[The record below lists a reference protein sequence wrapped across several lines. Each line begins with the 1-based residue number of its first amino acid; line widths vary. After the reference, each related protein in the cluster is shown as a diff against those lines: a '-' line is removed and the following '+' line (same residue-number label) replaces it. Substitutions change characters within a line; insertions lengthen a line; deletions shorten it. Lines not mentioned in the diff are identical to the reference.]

1 MKTVLRIMI
10 YLIVFIVIVGG
21 TGAVGFVNTMNAGM
35 SVYDKAPPALTDVQ
49 VPKYDANK
57 PTVAVLLANE
67 ATEVFDFLVPYEMFA
82 MTEAYNV
89 YGVAPDR
96 EIKSLTGGLDVV
108 PHYSFDEMDA
118 MLGKSPDIIVIPFM
132 PILDEKKYAP
142 VREWIRKHSSA
153 KTTLISICNGAEN
166 LADTGLLNGKSAATH
181 WGDINRLIKKYPE
194 IHWVK
199 DRRYVPQGNIVSS
212 AGLTSGIDATLYVI
226 SQQLGE
232 AAAKKVAKEMNY
244 PSYDYVTNPQMKPFD
259 AGLSDITYVL
269 NNAFQWNKV
278 KAGVLLYNGADELDL
293 SAAFDTYAASGTT
306 TTLTVSSA
314 NELIVTK
321 HGLNLVARYQIK
333 NVPKLANMIV
343 VGADAESAA
352 AEDINQWKNSGNSA
366 KLLFLHRDAADRF
379 AMDPAFEDL
388 AGQEDIQTAKF
399 AAKRLEY
406 RATDHLK
413 LEGSPFSFEAF
424 GIPVLLGI
432 LSLLIAFFID
442 RRFIRRKKGS
452 SVNIS
457 ASRG

>member
-1 MKTVLRIMI
+1 MI
-10 YLIVFIVIVGG
+10 YFIVFVVVVGG
-21 TGAVGFVNTMNAGM
+21 TGALGFVNTMNAGM
-35 SVYDKAPPALTDVQ
+35 SIYDRAAPSLTDVK
-49 VPKYDANK
+49 VPEYDANK

-67 ATEVFDFLVPYEMFA
+67 VTEVFDFLVPYEMFA

-96 EIKSLTGGLDVV
+96 KIKSLTGGLDVV

-118 MLGKSPDIIVIPFM
+118 MLGKSPDIIVIPYM

-142 VREWIRKHSSA
+142 VREWMRKHSSA
-153 KTTLISICNGAEN
+153 KTTLLTICNGAEN

-194 IHWVK
+194 IQWVK
-199 DRRYVPQGNIVSS
+199 DRRYVPQDNIVSS
-212 AGLTSGIDATLYVI
+212 AGLTSGIDAVLYVI

-232 AAAKKVAKEMNY
+232 AAAKKVAGEMNY
-244 PSYDYVTNPQMKPFD
+244 PSYDYVTNPQMKPFV

-306 TTLTVSSA
+306 TTLTVSIA
-314 NELIVTK
+314 NEPIVTK
-321 HGLNLVARYQIK
+321 HGLNLVARYQIID
-333 NVPKLANMIV
+333 VPKLSKMIV
-343 VGADAESAA
+343 VGADVESIA
-352 AEDINQWKNSGNSA
+352 AEDISQWKSSGNSA
-366 KLLFLHRDAADRF
+366 ELLFLHRDAADRF

-406 RATDHLK
+406 RAIDHLK
-413 LEGSPFSFEAF
+413 LEGSSFSFEAF
-424 GIPVLLGI
+424 GIPVLLSV
-432 LSLLIAFFID
+432 LSLLIAYFID
-442 RRFIRRKKGS
+442 RRFIRRKKGA
-452 SVNIS
+452 S
-457 ASRG
+457 AD

>member
-1 MKTVLRIMI
+1 VKTLLRIII
-10 YLIVFIVIVGG
+10 YLIVFVVVVGG
-21 TGAVGFVNTMNAGM
+21 TGAIGYVNTMNAGM
-35 SVYDKAPPALTDVQ
+35 SVYDKVAPSLTDVK

-67 ATEVFDFLVPYEMFA
+67 VTEVFDFLVPYEMFA

-96 EIKSLTGGLDVV
+96 EIKSLTGGLDVL
-108 PHYSFDEMDA
+108 PHYSFDEMDT
-118 MLGKSPDIIVIPFM
+118 MLGKSPDIIVIPYM

-142 VREWIRKHSSA
+142 VRDWIREHSGA

-181 WGDINRLIKKYPE
+181 WGDINRLIKKFPE
-194 IHWVK
+194 IQWVK
-199 DRRYVPQGNIVSS
+199 DRRYVPQGNLVSS
-212 AGLTSGIDATLYVI
+212 AGLTSGIDAVLYVI

-232 AAAKKVAKEMNY
+232 AAAKKVAGEMNY
-244 PSYDYVTNPQMKPFD
+244 PSYDYVTNPQMKPFV

-314 NELIVTK
+314 NEPIVTK
-321 HGLNLVARYQIK
+321 HGLNLVARYQMK
-333 NVPKLANMIV
+333 DVPKLSKMIV
-343 VGADAESAA
+343 VGADAESTA
-352 AEDINQWKNSGNSA
+352 AEDIHQWKSSGNSA

-388 AGQEDIQTAKF
+388 AKQEDIQTAKF

-413 LEGSPFSFEAF
+413 LEGSSFSFEAL
-424 GIPVLLGI
+424 GVPVLLGV

-442 RRFIRRKKGS
+442 RRFIRREKGS
-452 SVNIS
+452 SADIK
-457 ASRG
+457 ASR

>member
-1 MKTVLRIMI
+1 MKTILRIFL
-10 YLIVFIVIVGG
+10 YLVVFIVIVGG
-21 TGAVGFVNTMNAGM
+21 TGAIGYVHTMNTGM
-35 SVYDKAPPALTDVQ
+35 SVYDKAPPSLTNVK
-49 VPKYDANK
+49 VPEYDASK
-57 PTVAVLLANE
+57 PTVSVLLANE

-82 MTEAYNV
+82 MTKAYNV
-89 YGVAPDR
+89 YAVAPDR
-96 EIKSLTGGLDVV
+96 QIKSLTGGLDVV

-132 PILDEKKYAP
+132 PILNEKKYAP
-142 VREWIRKHSSA
+142 VREWIRKHSSD

-199 DRRYVPQGNIVSS
+199 DRRFVPQGNIVSS

-244 PSYDYVTNPQMKPFD
+244 PSYDYVTNPQMKPFV
-259 AGLSDITYVL
+259 AGLRDITYVL
-269 NNAFQWNKV
+269 NNAYQWKKV

-306 TTLTVSSA
+306 TTLTVSNA
-314 NELIVTK
+314 NEPIVTK
-321 HGLNLVARYQIK
+321 HGLNLVARYQMT
-333 NVPKLANMIV
+333 NVPKLEKMIV

-352 AEDINQWKNSGNSA
+352 SEDINQWKSGGNNA
-366 KLLFLHRDAADRF
+366 KLLFLHRDAADQF

-388 AGQEDIQTAKF
+388 AAQEDVRTAKF

-413 LEGSPFSFEAF
+413 LEGSSFSFETF
-424 GIPVLLGI
+424 GVPVLLGV
-432 LSLLIAFFID
+432 LSLIIALFID
-442 RRFIRRKKGS
+442 WRFIRRKKGS
-452 SVNIS
+452 SVDIG
-457 ASRG
+457 AFK

>member
-1 MKTVLRIMI
+1 MKTLLRIII
-10 YLIVFIVIVGG
+10 YLIVFVVVGG
-21 TGAVGFVNTMNAGM
+21 TGAIGYVNTMNAGM
-35 SVYDKAPPALTDVQ
+35 SVYDKAAPSLTDVK

-67 ATEVFDFLVPYEMFA
+67 VNEVFDFLVPYEMFA
-82 MTEAYNV
+82 MTKAYNV

-108 PHYSFDEMDA
+108 PHYSFDEMDV

-142 VREWIRKHSSA
+142 VREWIRKHSGT

-181 WGDINRLIKKYPE
+181 WGDIDRLIKNYPE
-194 IHWVK
+194 IQWVK
-199 DRRYVPQGNIVSS
+199 DRRYVPQGNLVSS
-212 AGLTSGIDATLYVI
+212 AGLTSGIDAVLYVI

-232 AAAKKVAKEMNY
+232 AAAKKVAGEMNY
-244 PSYDYVTNPQMKPFD
+244 PSYDYVTNPQMKPFV

-314 NELIVTK
+314 NEPIVTK

-333 NVPKLANMIV
+333 DVPKLSKMIV
-343 VGADAESAA
+343 VGADAESTAT
-352 AEDINQWKNSGNSA
+352 EDINQWKSSGNSA

-413 LEGSPFSFEAF
+413 LEGSSFSFEAF
-424 GIPVLLGI
+424 GVPVLLGV
-432 LSLLIAFFID
+432 LSLPIAFFID
-442 RRFIRRKKGS
+442 RRFIRRKKDHPQ
-452 SVNIS
+452 I
-457 ASRG
+457 

>member
-1 MKTVLRIMI
+1 MKVVWRIII
-10 YLIVFIVIVGG
+10 YLVVFIVVVGG
-21 TGAVGFVNTMNAGM
+21 TGAVGSIRTMNAGM
-35 SVYDKAPPALTDVQ
+35 SVYDKAPPALTNVQ
-49 VPKYDANK
+49 VQKYDANK

-67 ATEVFDFLVPYEMFA
+67 VTEVFDFLVPYKMFA

-108 PHYSFDEMDA
+108 PHYSFDDMDA
-118 MLGKSPDIIVIPFM
+118 LLGKSPDVIVIPFM
-132 PILDEKKYAP
+132 PILDEQKYAP
-142 VREWIRKHSSA
+142 VREWIRKHSSD

-181 WGDINRLIKKYPE
+181 WGDINRLMKKYPD

-199 DRRYVPQGNIVSS
+199 DRRFVPQGHIVSS

-226 SQQLGE
+226 SQQVGE
-232 AAAKKVAKEMNY
+232 ETAKKVAKEMNY
-244 PSYDYVTNPQMKPFD
+244 PSYDYVTNPQMKPFV
-259 AGLSDITYVL
+259 AGLSDLTYVL

-314 NELIVTK
+314 KEPIVTK
-321 HGLNLVARYQIK
+321 HGLNLVARYQID
-333 NVPKLANMIV
+333 NVPKLEKMIV
-343 VGADAESAA
+343 IGADAESAA
-352 AEDINQWKNSGNSA
+352 ADDIKQWKNGGSGA
-366 KLLFLHRDAADRF
+366 KLLYLHRDAADRF
-379 AMDPAFEDL
+379 AMEPAFEDL
-388 AGQEDIQTAKF
+388 AKQEDIRTAKF

-413 LEGSPFSFEAF
+413 LEGRPFSLEGF
-424 GIPVLLGI
+424 GVPILLGV
-432 LSLLIAFFID
+432 LSLLITFFIH
-442 RRFIRRKKGS
+442 RRFIRRKKDRPQ
-452 SVNIS
+452 I
-457 ASRG
+457 

>member
-1 MKTVLRIMI
+1 MKIVLRIII
-10 YLIVFIVIVGG
+10 YLIVFVVVVGG
-21 TGAVGFVNTMNAGM
+21 IGAVGFINTMNAGM
-35 SVYDKAPPALTDVQ
+35 SVYDKAPTALTDLQ
-49 VPKYDANK
+49 VPKYDSNK

-67 ATEVFDFLVPYEMFA
+67 VTEVFDFLVPYEMFA

-108 PHYSFDEMDA
+108 PHYSYDEMDE

-132 PILDEKKYAP
+132 PILDENKYAP
-142 VREWIRKHSSA
+142 VREWIRKHSGA

-181 WGDINRLIKKYPE
+181 WGDINRLIKKYPKVQ
-194 IHWVK
+194 WVN

-226 SQQLGE
+226 SKQLGE
-232 AAAKKVAKEMNY
+232 AAAKNVAKEMNY
-244 PSYDYVTNPQMKPFD
+244 PSYEYVTNPQMKPFV

-269 NNAFQWNKV
+269 NNAYQWNKV

-314 NELIVTK
+314 NQPIVTK
-321 HGLNLVARYQIK
+321 HGLHLVARYQIK
-333 NVPKLANMIV
+333 NVPMLEKMIV
-343 VGADAESAA
+343 VGADADSAA
-352 AEDINQWKNSGNSA
+352 AEDINQWKNSGYSA

-388 AGQEDIQTAKF
+388 AEQEDIQTAKF

-413 LEGSPFSFEAF
+413 LKGCSFSIEAF
-424 GIPVLLGI
+424 GVPVLLGV
-432 LSLLIAFFID
+432 LSLIIAYFIN
-442 RRFIRRKKGS
+442 RRFIRRK
-452 SVNIS
+452 
-457 ASRG
+457 

>member
-1 MKTVLRIMI
+1 M
-10 YLIVFIVIVGG
+10 
-21 TGAVGFVNTMNAGM
+21 
-35 SVYDKAPPALTDVQ
+35 
-49 VPKYDANK
+49 
-57 PTVAVLLANE
+57 AVLLANE
-67 ATEVFDFLVPYEMFA
+67 VTEVFDFLVPYEMFA

-132 PILDEKKYAP
+132 PILNEKKYAP
-142 VREWIRKHSSA
+142 VREWIRKHSGA
-153 KTTLISICNGAEN
+153 KTTLLSICNGAEN

-194 IHWVK
+194 IQWVK
-199 DRRYVPQGNIVSS
+199 DRRYVPQGNLVSS
-212 AGLTSGIDATLYVI
+212 AGLTSGIDAVLYVV

-232 AAAKKVAKEMNY
+232 AAAKKVAGEMNY
-244 PSYDYVTNPQMKPFD
+244 PSYDYVTNPQMKPFV

-314 NELIVTK
+314 NEPIVTK

-333 NVPKLANMIV
+333 DVPKLSKMIV
-343 VGADAESAA
+343 VGADAEAA
-352 AEDINQWKNSGNSA
+352 AADDINQWKNSGSST

-379 AMDPAFEDL
+379 AIDPAFEDL
-388 AGQEDIQTAKF
+388 ARQEDIRTAKF

-413 LEGSPFSFEAF
+413 LEGRPFSLEAF
-424 GIPVLLGI
+424 GIPVMLGA

-442 RRFIRRKKGS
+442 RLFIRRKKGS
-452 SVNIS
+452 S
-457 ASRG
+457 ADRGAAG

>member
-1 MKTVLRIMI
+1 MKTILRIFL
-10 YLIVFIVIVGG
+10 YLVVFIVIVGG
-21 TGAVGFVNTMNAGM
+21 TGAIGYVHTMNTGM
-35 SVYDKAPPALTDVQ
+35 SVYDKAPPSLTNVK
-49 VPKYDANK
+49 VPEYDASK

-82 MTEAYNV
+82 MTKAYNV
-89 YGVAPDR
+89 YAVAPDR
-96 EIKSLTGGLDVV
+96 QIKSLTGGLDVV

-132 PILDEKKYAP
+132 PILNEKKYAP
-142 VREWIRKHSSA
+142 VREWIRKHSSD

-199 DRRYVPQGNIVSS
+199 DRRFVPQGNIVSS

-244 PSYDYVTNPQMKPFD
+244 PSYDYVTNPQMKPFV

-269 NNAFQWNKV
+269 NNAYQWKKV

-314 NELIVTK
+314 NEPIVTK
-321 HGLNLVARYQIK
+321 HGLNLVARYQMT
-333 NVPKLANMIV
+333 NVPKLAKMIV

-352 AEDINQWKNSGNSA
+352 SEDITQWKNSGNNA

-388 AGQEDIQTAKF
+388 AAQEDVRTAKF

-413 LEGSPFSFEAF
+413 LEGSSFSFEAF
-424 GIPVLLGI
+424 GVPVLLGV
-432 LSLLIAFFID
+432 LSLIIALFID
-442 RRFIRRKKGS
+442 WRFIRRKKGS
-452 SVNIS
+452 SVDIG
-457 ASRG
+457 AFK

>member
-1 MKTVLRIMI
+1 MLDIDG
-10 YLIVFIVIVGG
+10 YGYQ
-21 TGAVGFVNTMNAGM
+21 
-35 SVYDKAPPALTDVQ
+35 YDFQLQPDVKI
-49 VPKYDANK
+49 PNYDVNK

-67 ATEVFDFLVPYEMFA
+67 VTEVFDFLVPYKMFA

-142 VREWIRKHSSA
+142 VREWIRKHSGS

-166 LADTGLLNGKSAATH
+166 LADSGLLNGKSAATH

-194 IHWVK
+194 IQWVK
-199 DRRYVPQGNIVSS
+199 DQRYVPQGKIVSS
-212 AGLTSGIDATLYVI
+212 AGLTSGINATLYVI

-244 PSYDYVTNPQMKPFD
+244 PSYDYVTTPQMKPFVV
-259 AGLSDITYVL
+259 GLSDITYVL
-269 NNAFQWNKV
+269 NNAYQWNRV

-314 NELIVTK
+314 NEPILTK
-321 HGLNLVARYQIK
+321 HGLNLVARYQIT
-333 NVPKLANMIV
+333 NVPKLAKMIV

-352 AEDINQWKNSGNSA
+352 AIDINQWKSSGSSA
-366 KLLFLHRDAADRF
+366 KLLFLHHDAADRF

-413 LEGSPFSFEAF
+413 LEGSSFSFEAF
-424 GIPVLLGI
+424 GVPVSLGV
-432 LSLLIAFFID
+432 LSLLITFFID

-452 SVNIS
+452 SADIS
-457 ASRG
+457 ASR

>member
-1 MKTVLRIMI
+1 MKVVLRITI
-10 YLIVFIVIVGG
+10 YLIVFVVVVGG
-21 TGAVGFVNTMNAGM
+21 AGAIGFINTMNNGM
-35 SVYDKAPPALTDVQ
+35 SIYDKAVPTLTNVQ
-49 VPKYDANK
+49 VPKYDAGK

-67 ATEVFDFLVPYEMFA
+67 VTEVFDFLVPYEMFA

-132 PILDEKKYAP
+132 PILDDNKYVP
-142 VREWIRKHSSA
+142 VREWIRKHA
-153 KTTLISICNGAEN
+153 DVNTTLLSICNGAEN

-181 WGDINRLIKKYPE
+181 WGDINRLIKKYPD
-194 IHWVK
+194 IQWVK
-199 DRRYVPQGNIVSS
+199 DQRYVPQGNIVSS

-226 SQQLGE
+226 SQQLGD
-232 AAAKKVAKEMNY
+232 AVARKVAENMNY
-244 PSYDYVTNPQMKPFD
+244 PSYDYVTNPKMEPFN

-269 NNAFQWNKV
+269 NNAYQWNKV

-306 TTLTVSSA
+306 TTLTVSSK
-314 NELIVTK
+314 NEAIVTK
-321 HGLNLVARYQIK
+321 HGLNLVARYQTK
-333 NVPKLANMIV
+333 DVPKLEKMIV
-343 VGADAESAA
+343 VGADAESEA
-352 AEDINQWKNSGNSA
+352 AEDIKQWNNSGNSA
-366 KLLFLHRDAADRF
+366 KLMFLHRDMSGRF

-388 AGQEDIQTAKF
+388 AKQEDIQTAKF

-413 LEGSPFSFEAF
+413 LEGHPFSFEAF
-424 GIPVLLGI
+424 GIPILLGI
-432 LSLLIAFFID
+432 LSLLVARFID
-442 RRFIRRKKGS
+442 RRLIGRKKG
-452 SVNIS
+452 
-457 ASRG
+457 